1 MKFKASTL
9 HKIGRPLVN
18 YVYKNP
24 KKNIPKVLKIGKAVT
39 GNLFPETTWTAPL
52 DVITNPQ
59 NTWNDYIYRIIEE
72 TDKELLGLFLWT
84 LPLHATSNAKAVGRR
99 NTVITQ
105 ILHLTK

>member
-39 GNLFPETTWTAPL
+39 GNNMDSSA
-52 DVITNPQ
+52 
-59 NTWNDYIYRIIEE
+59 
-72 TDKELLGLFLWT
+72 
-84 LPLHATSNAKAVGRR
+84 
-99 NTVITQ
+99 
-105 ILHLTK
+105 

>member
-24 KKNIPKVLKIGKAVT
+24 KRNIPKVLKIGKAIT
-39 GNLFPETTWTAPL
+39 GNLFPESTWTAPL

-59 NTWNDYIYRIIEE
+59 NT
-72 TDKELLGLFLWT
+72 
-84 LPLHATSNAKAVGRR
+84 
-99 NTVITQ
+99 
-105 ILHLTK
+105 